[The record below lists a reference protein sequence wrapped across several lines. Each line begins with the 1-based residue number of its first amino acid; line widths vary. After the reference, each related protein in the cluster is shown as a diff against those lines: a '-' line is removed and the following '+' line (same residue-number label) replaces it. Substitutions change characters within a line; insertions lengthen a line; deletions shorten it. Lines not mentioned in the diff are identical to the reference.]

1 MHLFSFSSHLMFYHS
16 YFFIFKFQHQF
27 FMAHLIGPLQVRL
40 DLSLTYTG
48 MPETP
53 PPSEGTFKSVANR
66 IRTQGENNTHI

>member
-1 MHLFSFSSHLMFYHS
+1 
-16 YFFIFKFQHQF
+16 
-27 FMAHLIGPLQVRL
+27 MAHLIGPLQVRL

-53 PPSEGTFKSVANR
+53 PPSEGTFKSEANR